1 MTHIRMLLL
10 QEAHN
15 AMVSIVPFFAE
26 AFRFNQ
32 AVVCVRPAQRQVLY
46 PTPTRCDDLC
56 IKRVLSAA
64 IDVDTFEVAV
74 IWRHRLSL
82 GTYLAMRELPKR
94 WISAQVCCGGPAVVT
109 VAKVKTRRAST
120 AFVFDIVPTFGGS
133 YTLAVSD

>member
-1 MTHIRMLLL
+1 MLLL

-15 AMVSIVPFFAE
+15 AIVSIVPFFAE

-56 IKRVLSAA
+56 IRRVLSAA

-74 IWRHRLSL
+74 DLAASVVAWYVSGDARVAEEVDL
-82 GTYLAMRELPKR
+82 GAGLL
-94 WISAQVCCGGPAVVT
+94 
-109 VAKVKTRRAST
+109 RRASGCDGREGEDEACVDSFCLRYRT
-120 AFVFDIVPTFGGS
+120 DFWRFIYLGS
-133 YTLAVSD
+133 K